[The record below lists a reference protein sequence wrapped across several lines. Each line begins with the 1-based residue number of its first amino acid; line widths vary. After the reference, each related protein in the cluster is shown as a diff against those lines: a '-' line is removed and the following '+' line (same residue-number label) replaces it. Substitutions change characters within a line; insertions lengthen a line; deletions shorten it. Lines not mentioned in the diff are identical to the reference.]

1 MRTMSQNATSLRAEA
16 RLVGLAGA
24 MLLVIGF
31 PLTLALVSLALSPD
45 GLSPMMPVMV
55 GGPPV
60 LLGYLACRHASSRL
74 VRAKVVE
81 QRRR

>member
-1 MRTMSQNATSLRAEA
+1 MRTLSQNATSLRAEA
-16 RLVGLAGA
+16 RLVGAAGA
-24 MLLVIGF
+24 MLLVVGF
-31 PLTLALVSLALSPD
+31 PLTLALVSLSLSPD
-45 GLSPMMPVMV
+45 GLSPIMPALV

-74 VRAKVVE
+74 VRAKTVE